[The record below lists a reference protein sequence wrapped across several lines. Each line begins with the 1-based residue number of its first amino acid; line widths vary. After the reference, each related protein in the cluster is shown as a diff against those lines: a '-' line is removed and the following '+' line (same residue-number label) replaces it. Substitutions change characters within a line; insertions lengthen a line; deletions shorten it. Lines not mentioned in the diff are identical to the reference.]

1 MPSFTQNRLLFRILL
16 PALFLLP
23 IQTAAG
29 MQGSITLSTTQLP
42 DFRQV
47 YTGYF
52 SDVQFYYVTAE
63 TLNDH
68 LEITAEAPFRIS
80 LDCYEGFAETL
91 TLTTGDGDI
100 PETRIYV
107 RLFPESTGQ
116 FQGSIVHESDGTTT
130 ATLALSGEGITTTIP
145 DGYYSTATAGG
156 SRLKTQLHQII
167 SNHSVQSYASL
178 WTHFTA
184 TDATFDGKVWDIYSN
199 TPCEESPYV
208 YTFGEDQDVGVG
220 GNQEGDV
227 YNREHSMPRSW
238 FGGQVN
244 PMHTDLYHI
253 YPVDKFVN
261 AQRADFPF
269 GMVNNPSWT
278 SMNGGKLGPNVAGGY
293 FGTAFEPIDEYKGD
307 LARAFLY
314 MITRYED
321 QIETWTYN
329 ESGNAML
336 DHNKY
341 PGYEPW
347 VISMLIDWHRNDP
360 VSQRERLRNQ
370 AVYQIQG
377 NRNPFV
383 DHPEFAERIWA
394 DTTLSTNP
402 QPDWMGAR
410 VFPNPA
416 SHHFYLETE
425 LEVLQITL
433 FSASG
438 HIVLTKK
445 PVNPQAKININH
457 LPPGLYIV
465 EVQTRKGV
473 VRRKLIKNE

>member
-1 MPSFTQNRLLFRILL
+1 M
-16 PALFLLP
+16 LLP
-23 IQTAAG
+23 IHKAAG
-29 MQGSITLSTTQLP
+29 MQGSITLSTAQLP

-68 LEITAEAPFRIS
+68 LDITAEGPFRIS
-80 LDCYEGFAETL
+80 LDCYEGFSESL

-116 FQGSIVHESDGTTT
+116 FQAGIVHESDGTTP
-130 ATLALSGEGITTTIP
+130 ATLAVSGEGITTTIP
-145 DGYYSTATAGG
+145 EAYYSSANAGG

-184 TDATFDGKVWDIYSN
+184 TDATFDGKVWDIYSH
-199 TPCEESPYV
+199 TPCEEPPYV
-208 YTFGEDQDVGVG
+208 YTFGEDQDIGFG
-220 GNQEGDV
+220 GTEEGDV

-238 FGGQVN
+238 FGGAVN
-244 PMHTDLYHI
+244 PMNTDLYHI

-269 GMVNNPSWT
+269 GMVNNPGWT

-293 FGTAFEPIDEYKGD
+293 FGTAFEPIDDYKGD

-347 VISMLIDWHRNDP
+347 VISMLLDWHRSDP
-360 VSQRERLRNQ
+360 VSQRERMRNQ
-370 AVYQIQG
+370 AVYEIQG

-383 DHPEFAERIWA
+383 DYPQFAERIWA
-394 DTTLSTNP
+394 DTTLSI
-402 QPDWMGAR
+402 QPGPAWIEAS

-416 SHHFYLETE
+416 RDHFRIETAA
-425 LEVLQITL
+425 EVLQL
-433 FSASG
+433 EVFSATG
-438 HIVLTKK
+438 RRLIVTNTI
-445 PVNPQAKININH
+445 PAQTGISISH
-457 LPPGLYIV
+457 LPQGVYIIKLH
-465 EVQTRKGV
+465 TRQGV
-473 VRRKLIKNE
+473 LRRKLVKH